1 MKATP
6 RSERLHIGVFGKCN
20 SGKSTLINALC
31 GQETS
36 LVSDIPGTTTDPVM
50 KNIEIPGVG
59 AATLIDTPGI
69 DDSSVLGAAR
79 VRRTM
84 DTVRKCD
91 IAIITVSAPDYS
103 YTNGLEDVNQ
113 KETQDSNG
121 SEAELIS
128 MFAKSGLPYI
138 IVLSKCDLTD
148 GKEKIAARLYEKFG
162 KHPVMTDSGGYGSLT
177 EALAQTAESIAG
189 GQRSITAGLVEE
201 GDVVILVIP
210 QDSEAPK
217 GRIIMPQNAVI
228 RELMEKKCTAVCTVP
243 EQLGKALSLLSSPPS
258 LVITDSQAFRTVAGI
273 LPQDIRLT
281 SFSILFAAYKGN
293 IDTFLKGAEAI
304 DSLKEGS
311 KVLIAEACSHVPAGE
326 DIGRIKIPAML
337 RKRIGSGLEINFVS
351 GNDFPENLSGYDLVI
366 HCGAC
371 MFNRRYVLSRISQ
384 AEEQNIPITN
394 YGIAIARL
402 TGILPRTCIP
412 ERR

>member
-6 RSERLHIGVFGKCN
+6 RSERLHIGVFGRCN

-31 GQETS
+31 GQKVAM
-36 LVSDIPGTTTDPVM
+36 VSDIPGTTTDPVM
-50 KNIEIPGVG
+50 KNIELPGVG
-59 AATLIDTPGI
+59 AATLTDTPGI
-69 DDSSVLGAAR
+69 DDTSVLGTAR

-103 YTNGLEDVNQ
+103 DAAGPEDVNQ
-113 KETQDSNG
+113 EKAEDGKG

-128 MFAKSGLPYI
+128 MLDQSGIPYI
-138 IVLSKCDLTD
+138 IVLSKCDLTE
-148 GKEKIAARLYEKFG
+148 GKEKIAAQLYEKFG
-162 KHPVMTDSGGYGSLT
+162 KQPVMTDSGGYGSLT
-177 EALAQTAESIAG
+177 EALAQAAESIAG
-189 GQRSITAGLVEE
+189 GQRSITAGLVDE

-243 EQLGKALSLLSSPPS
+243 EQLEKALSSLSSPPS
-258 LVITDSQAFRTVAGI
+258 LVITDSQAFKTVAGI
-273 LPQDIRLT
+273 LPPNIRLT
-281 SFSILFAAYKGN
+281 SFSILFAAYKGD
-293 IDTFLKGAEAI
+293 IEIFLKGVEAI
-304 DSLKEGS
+304 DSLKEES
-311 KVLIAEACSHVPAGE
+311 KVLIAEACTHVPAGE
-326 DIGRIKIPAML
+326 DIGRVKIPAML
-337 RKRIGSGLEINFVS
+337 RSRIGRGLEIDFVS
-351 GNDFPENLSGYDLVI
+351 GNDFPENLCGYDLVI

-384 AEEQNIPITN
+384 AEEQNVPVTN
-394 YGIAIARL
+394 YGIAIAHL
-402 TGILPRTCIP
+402 SGILPRTCIP
-412 ERR
+412 GRG